1 MSDTAIMQQLRR
13 LREKTWHIL
22 DNESFHV
29 GASRGKAAKVCDFI
43 CMDKSGYRLVKVC
56 YQTISQPELERL
68 MHFNDSR
75 DPGTI
80 IQIFFW
86 QKHEHRP
93 FFRAKLYYDR
103 PGQVIPAPL
112 QKLVK

>member
-1 MSDTAIMQQLRR
+1 MSDTAIAQQMRR
-13 LREKTWHIL
+13 LCEKTWHIL

-29 GASRGKAAKVCDFI
+29 GASRGKAADVCDFI

-56 YQTISQPELERL
+56 YQTISQLELERL
-68 MHFNDSR
+68 LRFNESR
-75 DPGTI
+75 DTATI

-86 QKHEHRP
+86 KKNEHQP
-93 FFRAKLYYDR
+93 FCRAKLYYDR
-103 PGQVIPAPL
+103 PDQPIPALL